1 MLQKNGSFMILVV
14 DNYDSFTYNLVQL
27 LAPFEEE
34 VRVIRND
41 AMTAEDAVALQPSAI
56 ILSPGPCDPDQ
67 AGICLDVVSLAKKAL
82 VPLFGVCLGHQ
93 AIAQA
98 HGATITRAGI
108 PMHGKVSKVTV
119 KSDPIFDNIDS
130 PFTATRYHSLSV
142 ERASLPDDIEIL
154 AMADDDGEIMALKIR
169 GHLMYGV
176 QYHPE
181 SYASEGG
188 AVMLDNFL
196 RMAREKRAA

>member
-1 MLQKNGSFMILVV
+1 MILVV

-34 VRVIRND
+34 ARVIRND
-41 AMTAEDAVALQPSAI
+41 AMTAEEAITLQPSAI

-67 AGICLDVVSLAKKAL
+67 AGICLALVTLAKKARI
-82 VPLFGVCLGHQ
+82 PLFGVCLGHQ

-98 HGATITRAGI
+98 HGGTIVRAGV
-108 PMHGKVSKVTV
+108 PMHGKVSKVRF
-119 KSDPIFDNIDS
+119 SADPLFAGIES

-142 ERASLPDDIEIL
+142 ARAGLPDEVEVL
-154 AMADDDGEIMALKIR
+154 AEAEDDGEIMALKVR
-169 GHLMYGV
+169 GHLIYGV

-188 AVMLDNFL
+188 AAILNNFL
-196 RMAREKRAA
+196 RMARERQAA

>member
-1 MLQKNGSFMILVV
+1 MILVV

-27 LAPFEEE
+27 LAPFDEE

-41 AMTAEDAVALQPSAI
+41 AMTAEDAIALQPSSI

-67 AGICLDVVSLAKKAL
+67 AGICLDLVSLAKKTHT
-82 VPLFGVCLGHQ
+82 PLFGVCLGHQ

-98 HGATITRAGI
+98 HGAKIVRAGI
-108 PMHGKVSKVTV
+108 PMHGKVSRVTFSV
-119 KSDPIFDNIDS
+119 DPVFAGLAN
-130 PFTATRYHSLSV
+130 PLTATRYHSLSV
-142 ERASLPDDIEIL
+142 ERADLPEEIEVL
-154 AMADDDGEIMALKIR
+154 AEAEDDGEIMALKVR
-169 GHLMYGV
+169 GHLIYGV

-188 AVMLDNFL
+188 AEMLGNFL
-196 RMAREKRAA
+196 RMARERQAA